1 MDRKEITQYIIT
13 NICFLDEINKKNL
26 LLCLHRDKVKI
37 SESADG
43 SRIWLDRVNIKI
55 LRKIYNYVKDI
66 IDRDSEYFLSVSSD
80 SES

>member
-1 MDRKEITQYIIT
+1 MDRKEITKYIIT
-13 NICFLDEINKKNL
+13 NICFLDEVHKKSL
-26 LLCLHRDKVKI
+26 LMNIHKDGVKI